1 MSAVTWNGDGA
12 RTMKSAISRA
22 TDASG
27 SISNP
32 LFEKPSVYKAHVN
45 RHEAVEGRRH
55 RFAQRSAIP
64 PGNSV
69 LVSRFPDEFVEH
81 LSHQSRISA
90 HDGGGCRDVAV
101 GVEVL
106 PVEDEAG
113 V

>member
-45 RHEAVEGRRH
+45 RNEAVDGRRH

-69 LVSRFPDEFVEH
+69 LVSSGLGPAVALAERVDGVNLTEVVGQP
-81 LSHQSRISA
+81 LSSTCT
-90 HDGGGCRDVAV
+90 D
-101 GVEVL
+101 
-106 PVEDEAG
+106 
-113 V
+113 